1 MDTAFFI
8 ALGASFV
15 LNGLIM
21 AVFNWMSHDA
31 RFNRYRIRIP
41 KSPQIPP
48 LRKWLN
54 VSLNGL
60 FSTLLLFAFLYG
72 FGHQVIVAGPP
83 ASVAAFVGET
93 LGVLLLYDFM
103 YYFLHRFMHNRLVL
117 KYVHRTHHLIRFPT
131 APESIYLHPAENFA
145 GIGLLLLAVSLFGPV
160 SGLSFIIVWFVYS
173 IVNVLVHTNFVFPHP
188 AFRLFNFW
196 TTKHDTHHFRMTYNY
211 ASIFPFWD
219 QAFGTDK

>member
-1 MDTAFFI
+1 MDTDFFI
-8 ALGASFV
+8 IWGVTLAV
-15 LNGLIM
+15 NGSIM
-21 AVFNWMSHDA
+21 AFFNWMSNTR
-31 RFNRYRIRIP
+31 RFDKYRIRIP

-48 LRKWLN
+48 LRKWIN

-60 FSTLLLFAFLYG
+60 FSTVLLIAFFYLFGDA
-72 FGHQVIVAGPP
+72 VIYKGLPSPAG
-83 ASVAAFVGET
+83 FVGET

-103 YYFLHRFMHNRLVL
+103 YYFLHRFMHYKPVL

-145 GIGLLLLAVSLFGPV
+145 GLALLLLAMWILGPV
-160 SGLSFIIVWFVYS
+160 SALSFLIVFFVYS
-173 IVNVLVHTNFVFPHP
+173 VINVLVHTNFVFPHP